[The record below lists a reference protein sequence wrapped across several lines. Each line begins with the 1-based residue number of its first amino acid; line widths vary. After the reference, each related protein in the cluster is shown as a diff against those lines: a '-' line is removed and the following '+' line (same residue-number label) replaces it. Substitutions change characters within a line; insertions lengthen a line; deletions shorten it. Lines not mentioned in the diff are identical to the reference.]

1 MTESNDYKDALSVIT
16 LTDDDGSEIDFIVI
30 DGAIMDGVK
39 YMLVVCAEDY
49 DKDEPEAYIIKEI
62 EDDGNEVSFEFVD
75 DDNEYARAA
84 VVLNSEDS
92 DYEMKF

>member
-1 MTESNDYKDALSVIT
+1 MTDNYENELSVIT
-16 LTDDDGSEIDFIVI
+16 LTDEDGNEIDFIVLN
-30 DGAIMDGVK
+30 GAAVGGTK

-49 DKDEPEAYIIKEI
+49 DEEEPEAYIIKEVK
-62 EDDGNEVSFEFVD
+62 DDGDEISFEFVE
-75 DDNEYARAA
+75 DDNEYAQAA